1 MVTPELMRKLHAI
14 WDGPHPRVLLGL
26 VPFVLERTLLHN
38 DGKEDWRG
46 LDYQQL
52 LDLLDED
59 EAELKRELLVPLE
72 QVSLTRVALEALDV
86 MAVTLFIWSKAEG
99 VGADRGRALG

>member
-26 VPFVLERTLLHN
+26 VPFVLERTLL
-38 DGKEDWRG
+38 
-46 LDYQQL
+46 DYQQL
-52 LDLLDED
+52 LDLLDE
-59 EAELKRELLVPLE
+59 EVAELKRELLVPLE